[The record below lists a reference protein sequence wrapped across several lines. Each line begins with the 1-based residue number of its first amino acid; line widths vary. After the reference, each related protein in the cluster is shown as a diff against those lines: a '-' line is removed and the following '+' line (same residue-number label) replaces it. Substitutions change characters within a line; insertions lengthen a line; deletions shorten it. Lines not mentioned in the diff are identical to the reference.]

1 VPLCSRESLREFT
14 SKPRYLNFLAGL
26 KQGDR
31 IVVNGRFVER
41 WGGKAGAIPCPLR
54 NLKGALRK
62 LRPRHSPENNLRKPL
77 RFCRGSDPNAERL
90 ERFIWR
96 GFYYR
101 VSTGKQDIEMPAQRA
116 AVEAFLNGGGWKI
129 IGEEVEV
136 ETGTKTDA
144 QRPKLAKALA
154 IAKKHKATL
163 VIAKLD
169 RLARDTHFITGLRKS
184 GVSFLCCD
192 NPHANKM
199 TIQLLAAFAEH
210 ERDQIAARTS
220 AALQAKKASGKPWI
234 SKKSGR
240 LVERL
245 GSPNPAK
252 GGGKERGGPKEG
264 SQRVCLQDAAD
275 HRCDPG
281 PRPHDVGADCQ
292 GTHPAEM
299 ALGPRRRGV
308 VDDGG
313 VEHSR
318 AQASD

>member
-1 VPLCSRESLREFT
+1 ML
-14 SKPRYLNFLAGL
+14 FL
-26 KQGDR
+26 
-31 IVVNGRFVER
+31 
-41 WGGKAGAIPCPLR
+41 AIPCPL
-54 NLKGALRK
+54 
-62 LRPRHSPENNLRKPL
+62 RHSPENNLRKPL
-77 RFCRGSDPNAERL
+77 RFCRDPDPNAERL

-101 VSTGKQDIEMPAQRA
+101 ISTGKQDIEMPAQRA

-144 QRPKLAKALA
+144 QRPKLAKAPA

-169 RLARDTHFITGLRKS
+169 RLARDTHFITGLQKS
-184 GVSFLCCD
+184 GVSFLCCG
-192 NPHANKM
+192 NPHANEM
-199 TIQLLAAFAEH
+199 TIQLLAVFAEH

-220 AALQAKKASGKPWI
+220 AGLQAKKASGKPWI

-245 GSPNPAK
+245 GSPNPPK
-252 GGGKERGGPKEG
+252 GAEKSVAVRKKAANEFASKMLPIIDAIRARGLTTLAQIAEELSRQKF
-264 SQRVCLQDAAD
+264 
-275 HRCDPG
+275 
-281 PRPHDVGADCQ
+281 PRPGA
-292 GTHPAEM
+292 
-299 ALGPRRRGV
+299 PRRRDV

-313 VEHSR
+313 VEHSQ